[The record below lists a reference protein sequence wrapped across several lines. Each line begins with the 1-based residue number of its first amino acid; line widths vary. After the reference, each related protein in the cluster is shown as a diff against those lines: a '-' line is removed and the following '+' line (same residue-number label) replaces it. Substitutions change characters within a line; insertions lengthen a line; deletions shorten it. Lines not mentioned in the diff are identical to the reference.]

1 MEEKYRNKLLNSYSC
16 FDGENRK
23 YANIAIERLEK
34 INPFAFSRENTEHK
48 KTLEEADLFGDI
60 NKIVK
65 LLENLKKEGYTEIR
79 QEWSGYVDNYFVAVK
94 VEKETDEEMYVR
106 FRDIVKKEAL
116 RVEHEHEQKAK
127 KAREIAELKL
137 KIKKLENELL

>member
-1 MEEKYRNKLLNSYSC
+1 MEEKYRNKLLNSC
-16 FDGENRK
+16 FDGEDRK

-34 INPFAFSRENTEHK
+34 VNPFAFSRENTEHT
-48 KTLEEADLFGDI
+48 KTLEKADLFGDI
-60 NKIVK
+60 DKMVK

-79 QEWSGYVDNYFVAVK
+79 QEWSDYENNNFVVVK

-106 FRDIVKKEAL
+106 FCDIVQEEAL
-116 RVEHEHEQKAK
+116 RVEYEHEQKAK